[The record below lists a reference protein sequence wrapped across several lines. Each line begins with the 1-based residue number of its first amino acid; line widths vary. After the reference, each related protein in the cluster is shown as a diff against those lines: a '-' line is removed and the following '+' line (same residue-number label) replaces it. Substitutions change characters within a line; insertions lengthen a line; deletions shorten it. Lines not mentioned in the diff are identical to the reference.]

1 MAKILSEG
9 TLKNRFAIGKSNEI
23 GLENSTGV
31 LLVEDSSSALVYAR
45 VKKVNDN
52 ATPNANDV
60 TTYFDLAGKIANIT
74 FDFDGASAPSAG
86 TNTGEFGFCHTSG
99 STFNAGEI
107 YYDNGSA
114 LIEVLHCTHITTSTA
129 ITGTVSLLANG
140 SYALQSGTWTLK
152 GDGSGSGEPTGTV
165 KTLKIP
171 FTKDSTTVNS
181 TTSLLTNTE
190 IISVAV
196 RKSVAFNGTA
206 PTLLVARGVTLLATA
221 DNDLKSTIA
230 DLSLEPIKILA
241 DGVVA
246 LTVTADGSSAGSGDV
261 IITYSTTQNV

>member
-9 TLKNRFAIGKSNEI
+9 TLKNRFAIGKSEI
-23 GLENSTGV
+23 GLENSSGV
-31 LLVEDSSSALVYAR
+31 LLVEDASNNLIYTR

-60 TTYFDLAGKIANIT
+60 ATYFDLAGKIANIT
-74 FDFDGASAPSAG
+74 FDFAGASAPSAG

-99 STFNAGEI
+99 STFNAGEV
-107 YYDNGSA
+107 YYDNGTS
-114 LIEVLHCTHITTSTA
+114 LIEVLHCTHLTTSTA
-129 ITGTVSLLANG
+129 ITGTISLLANG
-140 SYALQSGTWTLK
+140 SYALDGGTWTLK
-152 GDGSGSGEPTGTV
+152 GDGSGSGEPTGTL

-171 FTKDSTTVNS
+171 FAYTDTTVNS
-181 TTSLLTNTE
+181 TTSLLTDTE
-190 IISVAV
+190 IVSVAV
-196 RKSVAFNGTA
+196 RKSQAFNGTT
-206 PTLLVARGVTLLATA
+206 PTLLVQRGVTLLATA
-221 DNDLKSTIA
+221 DNDLTSTIA

-246 LTVTADGSSAGSGDV
+246 LTLTTSGASAGAGDV